1 MKDPGNWWSD
11 LFYMRVEAILQ
22 VNYLGSSCFVC
33 WYLVGLSQRKLPAKK
48 TKQFNVGRTLIY

>member
-1 MKDPGNWWSD
+1 MKDPGNWWSG

-22 VNYLGSSCFVC
+22 VNDLGSSCFVY

-48 TKQFNVGRTLIY
+48 TK